1 MKKSVLISVLVY
13 ALSGPTL
20 AADAISAEKIKLID
34 ILLEKTDQTA
44 IEMSNQFSIN
54 FVQKMSFEL
63 KQNQPDINP
72 KAFFIIAEESQ
83 ALIKQALVEHG
94 EYNKL
99 MYPIYSKNFTEDELQ
114 QLIDLNNTEFGKK
127 IFKAL
132 PAISYEATW
141 AGLQFGEDL
150 SPQIQKRIMSRFRAE
165 GIF

>member
-1 MKKSVLISVLVY
+1 MNKSVLISVLVS

-99 MYPIYSKNFTEDELQ
+99 MYPIYSKNFT
-114 QLIDLNNTEFGKK
+114 
-127 IFKAL
+127 
-132 PAISYEATW
+132 
-141 AGLQFGEDL
+141 
-150 SPQIQKRIMSRFRAE
+150 
-165 GIF
+165 